1 MTEVIGLMEGIPD
14 KQNSFASSAIY
25 KVCLPKNRLA
35 TMWMRRGARK
45 ENEEEIKEMTLI
57 THVMFEA

>member
-1 MTEVIGLMEGIPD
+1 MESIPD